1 MKWCDGNDEMLGSLF
16 SAAVAQI
23 LIKLPY
29 CVVDGVLPGCKKAK
43 VTSGHFNLFE
53 CYTADVYG
61 ECQLC

>member
-1 MKWCDGNDEMLGSLF
+1 MLGSLF

-61 ECQLC
+61 ERQLC